1 MRLFSK
7 LFLIMVAFGAL
18 GLGLLALRQQ
28 RYEVSNEISRAHN
41 RIVEQERA
49 QWRMR
54 AEVARRSDPVHIR
67 TYASKLKLEL
77 TPAGESSVLSATP
90 AEGALGEHI
99 VAEVASSEVAMK
111 RSTATVS
118 GATEK
123 VAKSS
128 TTKAPARQV
137 SATKKASGFKSSPTG
152 NAKAGTRDR

>member
-7 LFLIMVAFGAL
+7 LFLIMIALGAM

-54 AEVARRSDPVHIR
+54 ADVARRSDPADIR

-77 TPAGESSVLSATP
+77 IPAGESTVLAATP
-90 AEGALGEHI
+90 AESALGEQV
-99 VAEVASSEVAMK
+99 VAKVVSSEVAPKAVAAMK
-111 RSTATVS
+111 TRGS
-118 GATEK
+118 
-123 VAKSS
+123 KSS
-128 TTKAPARQV
+128 TTGK
-137 SATKKASGFKSSPTG
+137 
-152 NAKAGTRDR
+152 AKAGTRER

>member
-7 LFLIMVAFGAL
+7 LFLIMLALGAM

-54 AEVARRSDPVHIR
+54 ADVARRSDPADIR

-77 TPAGESSVLSATP
+77 IPAGESTLLAATP
-90 AEGALGEHI
+90 AEGALGEQV
-99 VAEVASSEVAMK
+99 VAKAVSSEAAPKVSAAK
-111 RSTATVS
+111 KTRSS
-118 GATEK
+118 K
-123 VAKSS
+123 S
-128 TTKAPARQV
+128 TTTGKAKV
-137 SATKKASGFKSSPTG
+137 
-152 NAKAGTRDR
+152 GTRER

>member
-7 LFLIMVAFGAL
+7 LFLIMIALGAM

-54 AEVARRSDPVHIR
+54 ADVARRSDPADIR

-77 TPAGESSVLSATP
+77 IPAGESTLLAESP
-90 AEGALGEHI
+90 AEGALGEQV
-99 VAEVASSEVAMK
+99 VAKVVSSEAAPKVSAAK
-111 RSTATVS
+111 KTRSS
-118 GATEK
+118 
-123 VAKSS
+123 KSS
-128 TTKAPARQV
+128 TTGK
-137 SATKKASGFKSSPTG
+137 
-152 NAKAGTRDR
+152 AKAGTRER

>member
-7 LFLIMVAFGAL
+7 LFLILIALGAM

-54 AEVARRSDPVHIR
+54 ADVARRSDPADIR

-77 TPAGESSVLSATP
+77 IPAGESTLLAATP
-90 AEGALGEHI
+90 AEGALGEHV
-99 VAEVASSEVAMK
+99 VAKVVSSEAAPKVSAAK
-111 RSTATVS
+111 KTRSS
-118 GATEK
+118 
-123 VAKSS
+123 KSS
-128 TTKAPARQV
+128 TTGKAKV
-137 SATKKASGFKSSPTG
+137 
-152 NAKAGTRDR
+152 GTRER

>member
-7 LFLIMVAFGAL
+7 LFLIMLALGAM

-54 AEVARRSDPVHIR
+54 ADVARRSDPADIR

-77 TPAGESSVLSATP
+77 IPAGESTLLAATP
-90 AEGALGEHI
+90 AEGALGEQVVTNVVSSKAAPKV
-99 VAEVASSEVAMK
+99 VAAKKTRSS
-111 RSTATVS
+111 
-118 GATEK
+118 
-123 VAKSS
+123 KSS
-128 TTKAPARQV
+128 TTGK
-137 SATKKASGFKSSPTG
+137 
-152 NAKAGTRDR
+152 AKAGTRER

>member
-7 LFLIMVAFGAL
+7 LFLIMIALGAM

-54 AEVARRSDPVHIR
+54 ADVARRSDPADIR

-77 TPAGESSVLSATP
+77 IPAGESTLLAATP
-90 AEGALGEHI
+90 AEGALGEQV
-99 VAEVASSEVAMK
+99 VAKVVSSEAAPKVSAAK
-111 RSTATVS
+111 KTRSS
-118 GATEK
+118 
-123 VAKSS
+123 KSS
-128 TTKAPARQV
+128 TTGR
-137 SATKKASGFKSSPTG
+137 
-152 NAKAGTRDR
+152 AKVGTRER

>member
-7 LFLIMVAFGAL
+7 LFLIMIALGAM

-54 AEVARRSDPVHIR
+54 ADVARRSDPADIR

-77 TPAGESSVLSATP
+77 IPAGESTLLAATP
-90 AEGALGEHI
+90 AEGALGEQV
-99 VAEVASSEVAMK
+99 VAKVVSSEAAPKVSAAK
-111 RSTATVS
+111 KTRSS
-118 GATEK
+118 K
-123 VAKSS
+123 S
-128 TTKAPARQV
+128 TTTGKAKV
-137 SATKKASGFKSSPTG
+137 
-152 NAKAGTRDR
+152 GTRER

>member
-7 LFLIMVAFGAL
+7 LFLIMIALGAM

-54 AEVARRSDPVHIR
+54 ADVARRSDPADIR

-77 TPAGESSVLSATP
+77 IPAGESTLLAATP
-90 AEGALGEHI
+90 AEGALGEQV
-99 VAEVASSEVAMK
+99 VAKVVSSEAAPKVSAAK
-111 RSTATVS
+111 KTRSS
-118 GATEK
+118 
-123 VAKSS
+123 KSS
-128 TTKAPARQV
+128 TTGKAKV
-137 SATKKASGFKSSPTG
+137 
-152 NAKAGTRDR
+152 GTRER

>member
-7 LFLIMVAFGAL
+7 LFLIMIALGAM

-54 AEVARRSDPVHIR
+54 ADVARRSDPADIR

-77 TPAGESSVLSATP
+77 IPAGESTLLAESP
-90 AEGALGEHI
+90 AEGALGEQV
-99 VAEVASSEVAMK
+99 VAKVVSSEAAPKVSAAK
-111 RSTATVS
+111 KTRSS
-118 GATEK
+118 
-123 VAKSS
+123 KSS
-128 TTKAPARQV
+128 TTGKAKV
-137 SATKKASGFKSSPTG
+137 
-152 NAKAGTRDR
+152 GTRER

>member
-7 LFLIMVAFGAL
+7 LFLIMIALGAM

-54 AEVARRSDPVHIR
+54 ADVARRSDPADIR

-77 TPAGESSVLSATP
+77 IPAGESTLLAATP
-90 AEGALGEHI
+90 AEGALGEQV
-99 VAEVASSEVAMK
+99 VAKVVSSEAAPKVSAAK
-111 RSTATVS
+111 KTRSS
-118 GATEK
+118 
-123 VAKSS
+123 KSS
-128 TTKAPARQV
+128 TTGK
-137 SATKKASGFKSSPTG
+137 
-152 NAKAGTRDR
+152 AKAGTRER

>member
-7 LFLIMVAFGAL
+7 LFLIMIALGAM

-54 AEVARRSDPVHIR
+54 ADVASRSDPADIR

-77 TPAGESSVLSATP
+77 IPAGESTVLASTP
-90 AEGALGEHI
+90 AEGALGEQV
-99 VAEVASSEVAMK
+99 VAKVVSSEVAPK
-111 RSTATVS
+111 A
-118 GATEK
+118 
-123 VAKSS
+123 VAAKKTRGSKSS
-128 TTKAPARQV
+128 TTGK
-137 SATKKASGFKSSPTG
+137 
-152 NAKAGTRDR
+152 AKAGTRER

>member
-7 LFLIMVAFGAL
+7 LFLIMLALGAM

-54 AEVARRSDPVHIR
+54 ADVARRSDPADIR

-77 TPAGESSVLSATP
+77 IPAGESTLLAATP
-90 AEGALGEHI
+90 AEGALGEQV
-99 VAEVASSEVAMK
+99 VAKVVSSEAAPKVSAAK
-111 RSTATVS
+111 KTRSS
-118 GATEK
+118 K
-123 VAKSS
+123 S
-128 TTKAPARQV
+128 TTTGKAKV
-137 SATKKASGFKSSPTG
+137 
-152 NAKAGTRDR
+152 GTRER

>member
-7 LFLIMVAFGAL
+7 LFLIMMALGAM

-54 AEVARRSDPVHIR
+54 ADVARRSDPADIR

-77 TPAGESSVLSATP
+77 IPAGESTLLAATP
-90 AEGALGEHI
+90 AEGALGEQV
-99 VAEVASSEVAMK
+99 VAKVVSSEAAPKVSAAK
-111 RSTATVS
+111 KTRSS
-118 GATEK
+118 
-123 VAKSS
+123 KSS
-128 TTKAPARQV
+128 TTGK
-137 SATKKASGFKSSPTG
+137 
-152 NAKAGTRDR
+152 AKAGTRER

>member
-7 LFLIMVAFGAL
+7 LFLIMIALGAM

-54 AEVARRSDPVHIR
+54 ADVARRSDPADIR

-77 TPAGESSVLSATP
+77 IPAGESTLLAATP
-90 AEGALGEHI
+90 AEGALGEQV
-99 VAEVASSEVAMK
+99 VAKVVSSEAAPKVSAAQK
-111 RSTATVS
+111 TRSS
-118 GATEK
+118 
-123 VAKSS
+123 KSS
-128 TTKAPARQV
+128 TTGR
-137 SATKKASGFKSSPTG
+137 
-152 NAKAGTRDR
+152 AKVGTRER

>member
-7 LFLIMVAFGAL
+7 LFLIMIALGAM

-54 AEVARRSDPVHIR
+54 ADVARRSDPAG

-77 TPAGESSVLSATP
+77 IPAGESTLLAATP
-90 AEGALGEHI
+90 AEGALGEQV
-99 VAEVASSEVAMK
+99 VAKVVSSEAAPKVSAAK
-111 RSTATVS
+111 KTRSS
-118 GATEK
+118 
-123 VAKSS
+123 KSS
-128 TTKAPARQV
+128 TTGK
-137 SATKKASGFKSSPTG
+137 
-152 NAKAGTRDR
+152 AKAGTRER